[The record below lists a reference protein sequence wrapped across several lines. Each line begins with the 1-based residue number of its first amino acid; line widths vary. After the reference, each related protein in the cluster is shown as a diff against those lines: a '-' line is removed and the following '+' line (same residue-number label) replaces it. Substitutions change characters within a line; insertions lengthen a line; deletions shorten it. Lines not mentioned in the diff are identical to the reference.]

1 MASSTSFETQP
12 LLTAD
17 GTPLKV
23 SLKRSMRRSKFK
35 AMGLVFPPM
44 LFLLVLFIIPIG
56 NLLTRSVDDQLINFQ
71 MPLTF
76 KLIENW
82 DRQTLP
88 EEELYKN
95 VYYDLGTIN
104 KFLIEKNTG
113 GEVDLE
119 DSGWFVRVPKR
130 GPYKEPILKI
140 NPQWG
145 EVDKWLP
152 LSRIVQ
158 DSLKY
163 EGTKKE
169 KKGVEKRAQFKICS
183 YLTPLT
189 NAACSRLFKVLKA
202 WDQKSTPDEKFYK
215 ALYKDLTSAHKYMT
229 GKSSTR
235 MNYEKPG
242 WKSLVKKS
250 RRGFNKIKAPPY
262 KDAMIKIEKR
272 WGDVTVWQSLYTM
285 KDPYTMGYYLN
296 AFDRKFD
303 VNENI
308 IMQPEERQVYVMLWW
323 RTLLLSF
330 IVTIGCLVLAYP
342 TAHLLATLPLK
353 YSNLLMICVLMPFWT
368 SLLVRIVAWMVMLQ
382 QEGVINDALVISGIL
397 SDENRLPMMYNF
409 TGTVIVMIQ
418 ILLPFMIL
426 PIYSVMKGI
435 PPSYMKAAQ
444 NLGAK
449 PSLAFLKVYMP
460 QTLPGVGAGVILV
473 FIVAIGYYITPE
485 LVGGKDGKLIGNMV
499 AYHMQKSLNWGLA
512 AAMGAVLLGAIL
524 ILYWVYDKIVGIDN
538 MKLA

>member
-1 MASSTSFETQP
+1 MASNSSSEIQP

-23 SLKRSMRRSKFK
+23 SLNRSMRRNKLK
-35 AMGLVFPPM
+35 AMGLVMPPM
-44 LFLLVLFIIPIG
+44 LFLLVLFIIPIV
-56 NLLTRSVDDQLINFQ
+56 NLLSRSVDDQLINYQ

-76 KLIENW
+76 KLIDSW

-88 EEELYKN
+88 GEELFKT

-104 KFLIEKNTG
+104 KFLINKNFG
-113 GEVDLE
+113 SDVDLE
-119 DSGWFVRVPKR
+119 DSGWFVRIPKR
-130 GPYKEPILKI
+130 GPYKEPILNI
-140 NPQWG
+140 NPKWG
-145 EVDKWLP
+145 EVEKWLP
-152 LSRIVQ
+152 LSQIVQ

-169 KKGVEKRAQFKICS
+169 KKRVEKRAQFNICS
-183 YLTPLT
+183 FLTPLK
-189 NAACSRLFKVLKA
+189 NAACSRLFKVMKG
-202 WDQKSTPDEKFYK
+202 WDQKSLPDEKFFK
-215 ALYKDLTSAHKYMT
+215 ALYKDLISAQKFMT

-250 RRGFNKIKAPPY
+250 RRGFNKIKDPPY

-272 WGDVTVWQSLYTM
+272 WEDVSVWQSLNTM

-296 AFDRKFD
+296 AIDRKYD
-303 VNENI
+303 VNKNI

-330 IVTIGCLVLAYP
+330 IVTIGCLILAYP
-342 TAHLLATLPLK
+342 TSHLLATLPLK

-382 QEGVINDALVISGIL
+382 QEGVINDALVNSGIL

-512 AAMGAVLLGAIL
+512 AAMGTVLLGAIL